1 MESCLA
7 PQMENGMLGIT
18 GQDTAR
24 RHYKALY
31 PAPEPSGVKSGN
43 RETGANDSAGQIM
56 IHMVWTCTFQYHKQP
71 TLRRGNQ

>member
-31 PAPEPSGVKSGN
+31 PAPEPSCVKAGRSGN
-43 RETGANDSAGQIM
+43 SATGNAG
-56 IHMVWTCTFQYHKQP
+56 
-71 TLRRGNQ
+71 